1 MTKARNIADLGSN
14 DVIETTSTGVDVTG
28 TVTADGLTVDGLAI
42 INGASADFRLNET
55 DTTDLNTRFVSAS
68 GALEINTLNDAGN
81 SQKKRVKVDHTTGDV
96 SFYEDTG
103 TTAKMVWDASAESLG
118 VGGSPSRTFDVS
130 SVALGL
136 PATSG
141 TANLG
146 IARFGYS
153 DRAWGG
159 CELNQGIENNGSYA
173 YWFQA
178 QVPTDLS
185 VNRPISLNPNGG
197 NVGIGSASPSEKLDI
212 NGGTSYPKV
221 KIQASTQTSRFM
233 RLGMDS
239 ATEHSIEANGSS
251 TSLLF
256 KTVGTERAR
265 ITSSGSFLINTSG
278 VLTYGDAILQ
288 SNGGSNNWGATF
300 ESSATSASRG
310 AASFVVQNTGA
321 PLARFHYVSTSVGDI
336 TTNGT
341 AVSYGSNSDYRLKEN
356 VTTITDASERL
367 KALKPCRFNFI
378 SHPGKTVDGFLAHE
392 AQEVV
397 PEAVTG
403 TKDAMR
409 TEEYEVTPAVEA
421 TYDEDG
427 NELTPAVE
435 AVMGTREVPDYQGID
450 QSKLVPLLTKAL
462 QEALTRI
469 EALENANGNS

>member
-28 TVTADGLTVDGLAI
+28 TVTADGLTVDGGSTVDAI
-42 INGASADFRLNET
+42 TYTNSSDFPTTGVSLNANGFSYEMVGSQGKIFRSAG
-55 DTTDLNTRFVSAS
+55 NTK
-68 GALEINTLNDAGN
+68 ALMEINDNNDL
-81 SQKKRVKVDHTTGDV
+81 HL
-96 SFYEDTG
+96 YEDTG
-103 TTAKMVWDASAESLG
+103 TTAKFVWDSSAENLSINSSGAFPLSLDSTHG
-118 VGGSPSRTFDVS
+118 ETILKLDNSSTNGRRYWLISGGSSGSFAGGKFGVYDADSLSIPFLIDS
-130 SVALGL
+130 S
-136 PATSG
+136 
-141 TANLG
+141 
-146 IARFGYS
+146 
-153 DRAWGG
+153 
-159 CELNQGIENNGSYA
+159 
-173 YWFQA
+173 
-178 QVPTDLS
+178 
-185 VNRPISLNPNGG
+185 G
-197 NVGIGSASPSEKLDI
+197 NVGIGTASPSRPLDVH
-212 NGGTSYPKV
+212 GGTIGV
-221 KIQASTQTSRFM
+221 T
-233 RLGMDS
+233 
-239 ATEHSIEANGSS
+239 SS
-251 TSLLF
+251 TAFAGLQITSANNSFAYVNFGDSDDGNIGQIRYDHLSNAMVV
-256 KTVGTERAR
+256 TTNNSERAR

-378 SHPGKTVDGFLAHE
+378 SHPDKTVDGFLAHE